1 MRCQKGVFR
10 GALIVILVMSLSL
23 FLSFSDIA
31 KASESSW
38 LDKAQEMMN
47 KDDDLKQKGR
57 ADEEVIKGK
66 EGGLAEQVKLKDCF
80 PQKMGSVGPKGPRKN
95 NFTFFHL
102 GFRPSPA
109 DLHSRSPSNS
119 SLFLCLRSHRSTK
132 TDLNLSEGISGLHS

>member
-66 EGGLAEQVKLKDCF
+66 EGGLAERARKEEGQSLIE
-80 PQKMGSVGPKGPRKN
+80 KGKAMMKKGEEMMKQGRELIEKGEAMMP
-95 NFTFFHL
+95 
-102 GFRPSPA
+102 
-109 DLHSRSPSNS
+109 
-119 SLFLCLRSHRSTK
+119 
-132 TDLNLSEGISGLHS
+132 